1 MDFQRA
7 CSECAYRNR
16 LHQNYIVRI
25 YLTKGS
31 TVFEIHATKWE
42 VHKDEDF
49 EERLEQLIAMHK
61 KNQFHPIR
69 YLSWSPLHSIVRYET
84 DFSDDALLKLCDK
97 TGNDVW
103 LSYQTTEGFD

>member
-1 MDFQRA
+1 MDFERI
-7 CSECAYRNR
+7 CCECAYRNR
-16 LHQNYIVRI
+16 IHHNYIVQS

-42 VHKDEDF
+42 VHKEEYF
-49 EERLEQLIAMHK
+49 EERLEQIIAMHK
-61 KNQFHPIR
+61 KKKFHPLR

-103 LSYQTTEGFD
+103 LTYQTTEGFD